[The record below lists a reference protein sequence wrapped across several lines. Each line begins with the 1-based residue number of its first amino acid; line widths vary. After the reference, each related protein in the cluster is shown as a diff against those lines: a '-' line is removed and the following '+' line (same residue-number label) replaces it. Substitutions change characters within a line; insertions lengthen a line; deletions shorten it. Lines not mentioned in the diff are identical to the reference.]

1 MRRLTS
7 TGSPLAL
14 KEGPCCLLFYLGLY
28 WSHPV
33 GGFRDNNNSLSFV
46 LGLSQVANLGNLVLN
61 QFESNGKGSKIAVH
75 LRFSASKVWQV
86 SHKLNMTSI
95 SSNGQG
101 QTINNGLAM
110 KIEAD
115 VYNTWEVENR
125 QVDLQCERKL
135 PSILS

>member
-14 KEGPCCLLFYLGLY
+14 KEGMCCLLLHLGLC

-75 LRFSASKVWQV
+75 LRFNASKVWRV
-86 SHKLNMTSI
+86 SHKLNMTI
-95 SSNGQG
+95 SSIGQG
-101 QTINNGLAM
+101 QTINIGLAM

-125 QVDLQCERKL
+125 
-135 PSILS
+135 

>member
-14 KEGPCCLLFYLGLY
+14 KEGMCCLLLHLGLC

-75 LRFSASKVWQV
+75 LRFNASKVWRV

-95 SSNGQG
+95 SSIGQG
-101 QTINNGLAM
+101 QTINIGLAM

-125 QVDLQCERKL
+125 
-135 PSILS
+135 